1 MNREQTI
8 TAEKIKNLINA
19 IIEVLNSDIEN
30 SGDEGVDPNDHLT
43 ALSFVLSNAAVELGL
58 TKQEFVTGVVG
69 SFDQCLESR
78 KEQE

>member
-8 TAEKIKNLINA
+8 TAEKIKNLINT

-30 SGDEGVDPNDHLT
+30 SGDEGIDPNDHLS
-43 ALSFVLSNAAVELGL
+43 ALAFVLSNAAVELGL
-58 TKQEFVTGVVG
+58 TKQQFITGVVG
-69 SFDQCLESR
+69 AFDECIEAR